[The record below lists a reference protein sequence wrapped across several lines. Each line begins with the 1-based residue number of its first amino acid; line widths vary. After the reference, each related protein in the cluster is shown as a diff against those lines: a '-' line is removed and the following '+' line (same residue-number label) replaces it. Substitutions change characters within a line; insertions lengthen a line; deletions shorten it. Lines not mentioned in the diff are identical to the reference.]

1 MHKEVI
7 FRIKITDEDLAKNGG
22 SVSLDIANHFPTS
35 LSIKAAE
42 TAYTFEEQTY
52 DIGANDFNIS
62 WGDGIFTS
70 SADALVHEYKVSGEY
85 DIIISAKKDLLFQSS
100 TTENDAGYNLQIY
113 TTEVKVPSGAESPFI
128 AVKNAFSRFERLTT
142 VANNIF
148 FNCKDIKSYSNVF
161 NFCTNLK
168 SVSKY
173 IFSKSPEVIEF
184 CFAFRGCESLGTIP
198 EQLFRKNKKARN
210 FKYLFYKAGSNS
222 EKPIVVPGSLFNY
235 LELSDGDTINTFN
248 MFAGGGIWAVKPGQQ
263 VEHFNAGVKVESGL
277 LEKISAHMD
286 CQWKTGTGKDVY
298 SPQVFAGNCNV
309 EHIHFGDTCTLS
321 DYLYFASNHKS
332 AKPSKLLSVRLPN
345 EFTAD
350 TSVTINFTNMFKDNP
365 NLHTLRFCNL
375 NSERRYEFTDM
386 LDGCTNLRHLYN
398 FDLSGYN
405 PTSGANWNG
414 LTNSTSTDTTNL
426 LDQAKLDTESVERIV
441 NSINIDA
448 WSSYTGSL
456 LNNFIIGVSAE
467 AYNDI
472 NNIGLANLTEK
483 LGATTLFGKD
493 CTRWRVQGG
502 NFIVWLVCN
511 PD

>member
-1 MHKEVI
+1 MYKEVI
-7 FRIKITDEDLAKNGG
+7 FRIKITDEDLANNGG
-22 SVSLDIANHFPTS
+22 SVSLDITNHFPTS
-35 LSIKAAE
+35 LSIVAAE
-42 TAYTFEEQTY
+42 TAYTFDEQTY

-70 SADALVHEYKVSGEY
+70 SADALVHEYKASGEY
-85 DIIISAKKDLLFQSS
+85 DIIISAKSNLLFQSS
-100 TTENDAGYNLQIY
+100 TSAKAAGYNLQIY

-184 CFAFRGCESLGTIP
+184 CFAFRGCDSLDTIP

-210 FKYLFYKAGSNS
+210 FKYLFYRAGSNS
-222 EKPIVVPGSLFNY
+222 ENPIVIPGSLFNY
-235 LELSDGDTINTFN
+235 LELSDGDTINAFN
-248 MFAGGGIWAVKPGQQ
+248 MFAGGGDWNTSPVK
-263 VEHFNAGVKVESGL
+263 HYNAGVKLESGL

-286 CQWKTGTGKDVY
+286 CQWGDNSTVY
-298 SPQVFAGNCNV
+298 KPQVFAGNCNV
-309 EHIHFGDTCTLS
+309 EHIHFGDICSLS
-321 DYLYFASNHKS
+321 DYEYFAANPES
-332 AKPSKLLSVRLPN
+332 AKPSKLSTVRLPN

-350 TSVTINFTNMFKDNP
+350 TSVQIYFKNMLKGNS
-365 NLHTLRFCNL
+365 NLHTLQFCNL
-375 NSERRYEFTDM
+375 NSERSYEFTDM
-386 LDGCTNLRHLYN
+386 LGGCTNLRHLYN

-414 LTNSTSTDTTNL
+414 LTNSTSTGTTNL
-426 LDQAKLDTESVERIV
+426 LDEAKLDRESVERIV
-441 NSINIDA
+441 DSIKVDV

-472 NNIGLANLTEK
+472 NNNGLANLAK
-483 LGATTLFGKD
+483 VGTTTFLDKD
-493 CTRWRVQGG
+493 CTKYRVNGG